1 MATTDVEVVS
11 VAPVQ
16 HEGDTSS
23 AVGRNGTLEQQVARQ
38 ESWTP
43 RPCVA
48 RVDTGALR
56 GAQPKSCMSHGVRPK
71 LVRRRQRRNTGSGG
85 LTTWACGQTVSLCMV
100 GGLTAGARGLTASL
114 YSRGG
119 QTAWACCLTTSL
131 YFGCG
136 QTTRTCS
143 LTTSGGKPSG
153 IKGAGSGAG
162 MGAAPGKSSC
172 RKMSKSLV
180 RRGEAEKGKSASSKT
195 TCQETMMLLVV
206 TSSHL

>member
-1 MATTDVEVVS
+1 MRVTQVVQWVEMEH
-11 VAPVQ
+11 Q
-16 HEGDTSS
+16 SS
-23 AVGRNGTLEQQVARQ
+23 RWHDRSHGHQGRVWHGWTQGPCVGRNRSLACHTGCGQ
-38 ESWTP
+38 SW
-43 RPCVA
+43 C
-48 RVDTGALR
+48 
-56 GAQPKSCMSHGVRPK
+56 S
-71 LVRRRQRRNTGSGG
+71 RRQRRNTGSGG

-100 GGLTAGARGLTASL
+100 GGLTAGAHGLTASL